1 MFVFGLRTE
10 EVEAMRTAGYQP
22 QAFAERSPAL
32 KAVLDAIADG
42 TFSYNEPDRYK
53 GLVQHLLNRDPYFLL
68 ADFDSY
74 VAMQGEVDGVFAN
87 RTAWAERALR
97 NIAGMGIFSVDRTI
111 GEYIDKV
118 WTAPRH

>member
-1 MFVFGLRTE
+1 M
-10 EVEAMRTAGYQP
+10 
-22 QAFAERSPAL
+22 
-32 KAVLDAIADG
+32 LDAIADG

-53 GLVQHLLNRDPYFLL
+53 GLVQHLLNRDPYLLL